1 MPNHFD
7 LILKFPYL
15 SIYIFFPF
23 RVMSVPATII
33 YFTAYDQLKIMYGF
47 KPGEKNIYSPVL
59 SGITARGTIWDI
71 WIQLSLYSWNGFNV
85 YAVDTAYL

>member
-1 MPNHFD
+1 VETLLFYPSD
-7 LILKFPYL
+7 ALCQIILINFKVPLPKY
-15 SIYIFFPF
+15 IYFFPF

-59 SGITARGTIWDI
+59 SGITARGTI
-71 WIQLSLYSWNGFNV
+71 
-85 YAVDTAYL
+85 